1 MTLPTS
7 QVDLF
12 YAIWRSLLGFANER
26 LNVVP
31 SLSGKGPKD
40 KIISELAI
48 KVRNAL
54 WQNASLLDEFVSQNP
69 ARLSEEA
76 LGIVQT
82 WKYRLPG
89 TFIVYKTL
97 KKHVIFLS
105 QDHSGDVY
113 AVKGL
118 YSSFEELFGMYL
130 PIMIKTVLIPFQ
142 DEITTD
148 GLFESFSVIFGPG
161 IRSEFKDLYNDARER
176 GDIITTLLR
185 PSGPTSHA
193 AQVAKAEATN
203 LKTLD
208 AFQKHQNKFG
218 LSPKTVERDLVAAN
232 HFSQY
237 LLSRQPEATSLRNF
251 QAEML
256 FSYLTALPAKERK
269 PATLSLRRYLSFLLD
284 TGRLKWEE
292 AQTMIEKL
300 SER

>member
-1 MTLPTS
+1 M
-7 QVDLF
+7 
-12 YAIWRSLLGFANER
+12 
-26 LNVVP
+26 P

-48 KVRNAL
+48 KVRDAL
-54 WQNASLLDEFVSQNP
+54 WQNESVLDEFVSQNP

-97 KKHVIFLS
+97 KKHAIFLS

-148 GLFESFSVIFGPG
+148 GLFESYSLIFGPG

-176 GDIITTLLR
+176 GDIITTLR
-185 PSGPTSHA
+185 PSSPTTQA

-208 AFQKHQNKFG
+208 AFQKHQYKSG
-218 LSPKTVERDLVAAN
+218 LSPKTVERDLVAATR
-232 HFSQY
+232 FSQY
-237 LLSRQPEATSLRNF
+237 LLRGQSEAASLRNF
-251 QAEML
+251 QAESL
-256 FSYLTALPAKERK
+256 FNYLTELPAKERR
-269 PATLSLRRYLSFLLD
+269 PDTLSLKRYLSFLLE
-284 TGRLKWEE
+284 TGRLDWEE
-292 AQTMIEKL
+292 AQTMIEMLK
-300 SER
+300 EK

>member
-1 MTLPTS
+1 MTFPTS

-12 YAIWRSLLGFANER
+12 YAIWRPLLGFANER

-48 KVRNAL
+48 KVRDAL
-54 WQNASLLDEFVSQNP
+54 WQNEFVLDEFVSQNP

-97 KKHVIFLS
+97 KKHAIFLS

-148 GLFESFSVIFGPG
+148 GLFESYSLIFGPG

-176 GDIITTLLR
+176 GDIITTLR
-185 PSGPTSHA
+185 PSSPTTQA

-208 AFQKHQNKFG
+208 AFQKHQYKSG
-218 LSPKTVERDLVAAN
+218 LSPKTVERDLVAATR
-232 HFSQY
+232 FSQY
-237 LLSRQPEATSLRNF
+237 LLRGQSEAASLRNF
-251 QAEML
+251 QAESL
-256 FSYLTALPAKERK
+256 FNYLTELPAKERR
-269 PATLSLRRYLSFLLD
+269 PDTLSLKRYLSFLLE
-284 TGRLKWEE
+284 TGRLDWEE
-292 AQTMIEKL
+292 AQTMIEMLK
-300 SER
+300 EK

>member
-12 YAIWRSLLGFANER
+12 YAIWRPLLGFANER

-31 SLSGKGPKD
+31 SLSGMGPND

-48 KVRNAL
+48 KVRDAL
-54 WQNASLLDEFVSQNP
+54 WQNDAVLDEFVSQNP
-69 ARLSEEA
+69 AHLSKEA

-89 TFIVYKTL
+89 SFIVYKTL
-97 KKHVIFLS
+97 KKHAIFLS
-105 QDHSGDVY
+105 QAHSGDVY

-148 GLFESFSVIFGPG
+148 GLFESYSVVFGPG
-161 IRSEFKDLYNDARER
+161 IRSEFKDLYDDARER
-176 GDIITTLLR
+176 GDIITTLR
-185 PSGPTSHA
+185 PAGPQSHA
-193 AQVAKAEATN
+193 DRVAKAEATN

-208 AFQKHQNKFG
+208 AFQRHHYKSG
-218 LSPKTVERDLVAAN
+218 LSPKTVARDLVAVT
-232 HFSQY
+232 HFSQN
-237 LLSRQPEATSLRNF
+237 LLSGQPEAASLRNF
-251 QAEML
+251 QTEML
-256 FSYLTALPAKERK
+256 FSYLIALPAKERK

-284 TGRLKWEE
+284 TGRLKWED
-292 AQTMIEKL
+292 AQTMFEKL
-300 SER
+300 KER